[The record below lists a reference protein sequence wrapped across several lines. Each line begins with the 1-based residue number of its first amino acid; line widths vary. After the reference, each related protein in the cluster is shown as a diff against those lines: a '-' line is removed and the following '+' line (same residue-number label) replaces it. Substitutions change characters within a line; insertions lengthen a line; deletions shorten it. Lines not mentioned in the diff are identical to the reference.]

1 LVSAENLRFAP
12 GVRLRRENERVVF
25 LLIPEGVVE
34 LSASAAAIAELI
46 DGTRTLDAITATLA
60 ERYDAPAGTLRAD
73 VAEFCESLRDR
84 GHVIAG

>member
-1 LVSAENLRFAP
+1 VSADALRFAP

-46 DGTRTLDAITATLA
+46 DGTRTLDALIAELA
-60 ERYDAPAGTLRAD
+60 QRYDAPLETLRGD
-73 VAEFCESLRDR
+73 VVEFCGSLRER
-84 GHVIAG
+84 GHLIAG

>member
-1 LVSAENLRFAP
+1 MSGENLRFAP
-12 GVRLRRENERVVF
+12 GVRLRRENEHVVF

-34 LSASAAAIAELI
+34 LSDTAAAIAELI
-46 DGTRTLDAITATLA
+46 DGSRTLDAITATLA
-60 ERYDAPAGTLRAD
+60 ERYDAPAETLRAD